1 LISIE
6 MNLKEQGRR
15 EKPLTFM
22 WMNLIGRLKQF
33 YPRKTADF
41 HVDEPDRKIKT
52 VLSDSSSRLP
62 PRDLALILKNSV
74 RNI

>member
-1 LISIE
+1 MVSIE

-22 WMNLIGRLKQF
+22 WMNLIGRGKL
-33 YPRKTADF
+33 
-41 HVDEPDRKIKT
+41 KT
-52 VLSDSSSRLP
+52 VLSDFSSRLP
-62 PRDLALILKNSV
+62 PRDLAFILKNSV